1 MRDIVKMWIGRF
13 IKEKRD
19 LEKEILK
26 CQDEIANECEL
37 AKKSSGED
45 LMSHINR
52 IEDLHDYMFWLDERR
67 GGSMIVQTEINGP
80 GDIQEVSAKDII
92 LETLAEKVAKID
104 LVTGEYIERLIN
116 EVKDL
121 KSRVEKLERRPPNGS

>member
-1 MRDIVKMWIGRF
+1 MRDVVKTWIGRF

-19 LEKEILK
+19 LEKEILE
-26 CQDEIANECEL
+26 CQDKIANECAL
-37 AKKSSGED
+37 AKKCSGED

-52 IEDLHDYMFWLDERR
+52 IEDLHDYMFWLDEQR
-67 GGSMIVQTEINGP
+67 GDSMIVQTEINGP
-80 GDIQEVSAKDII
+80 GEIQEISAKDVI
-92 LETLAEKVAKID
+92 LETLVEKVDKID
-104 LVTGEYIERLIN
+104 LVTGEYVERLIN